1 MIKNYRNALPIL
13 SLLSLLSL
21 GACGVQGDISYNLSF
36 DSNGGSPVETM
47 ITDGK
52 SEINIPDEPLRNGF
66 TFLGWFFD
74 NNTFQIPL
82 TLTSFIEKPIS
93 KNITVFASWS
103 ALTFTITFES
113 NGGSFVSP
121 IILNTNQ
128 NISFPPNPT
137 KPGNSFGG
145 WYIDNQL
152 ETKFTSGRMP
162 PNDLTLYARWL
173 NPYENFYSNLNL
185 EEVDYTWDDD
195 LPYKR
200 HLISFRDDDDVKS
213 ESIYFFSDGEIKY
226 IYYYRSGSLSNTGI
240 IYEQTWRHT
249 ITTHIDDIKS
259 FRIFMSEN
267 RVTKKPNLPQTSITY
282 ESEATNGKLTNISS
296 YAATYTFNNSS
307 WNLINHNDDPNEVIK
322 DFYLNLKKVISNV
335 FTFNDFNIFFE
346 VNGGISLPSMT
357 VTKNS
362 PLNLPVP
369 TKTGYSF
376 KGWYTDIELS
386 VKFTLSRMPPY
397 NLILYSK
404 WEINQYTINF
414 DTNGGSLISSIKG
427 NYGDQVI
434 IPDNPVREEG
444 EFMGWFSDETLN
456 EPFTIPQTIPAQN
469 LTIYAKWSM
478 NQYYATFY
486 TNGGDVL
493 PSQLIDFGSI
503 VPTPTKLGH
512 TFTGWFLDEELMMPG
527 PSEMPSENV
536 TLYARW
542 TINQYSISYYS
553 TVIQT
558 ESFKDLSAG
567 TLFSLAL
574 STNGE
579 IYSWGDNRD
588 GQLGD
593 GTNTNRRFPNLISI
607 ENLQNGESI
616 KNVYA
621 GNKNATALTTHGR
634 VFAWG
639 LNNFGQLGH
648 GTTISSNLPQ
658 LVHFSELL
666 SAESINQISLG
677 KDFTVALTNRGRVFA
692 WGLNSKGQ
700 LGDGTTINQVIPKLI
715 SFNGLATN
723 ESIYQVEA
731 GERHSLAVTTNGRVY
746 GWGDNLFYQLGSG
759 DWQGWAIPKIITF
772 SGLKTNESIKNV
784 VAGYHSTSAI
794 TTTGEVYMCGY
805 NSEGQLGDGTTYD
818 IRNPKRIVFNSLQTG
833 ESIKSVS
840 LNNKQTFAV
849 TNLGRVYGWGSNW
862 TGQVGLGT
870 STFYEKNPRLI
881 GFNGLQ
887 LNESVELIS
896 AGYYHTLA
904 LTTKGRIY
912 AWGDGELG
920 VDLYHTSS
928 KNRPTPL
935 IDVLGPNT
943 FEYTENYLYVIF
955 DERIVL
961 ADPTF
966 EGYKFMGWFK
976 DKKLEQ
982 PFDIQ
987 VMPANDIILFAYFT
1001 KT

>member
-1 MIKNYRNALPIL
+1 MNFKVNKIYIL
-13 SLLSLLSL
+13 LLTIILT
-21 GACGVQGDISYNLSF
+21 ACSHPSSFTINF
-36 DSNGGSPVETM
+36 DSNGGNSVEEI

-52 SEINIPDEPLRNGF
+52 SEIQMPDNPTREGYD
-66 TFLGWFFD
+66 FLGWFYD
-74 NNTFQIPL
+74 DGTFQDPFS
-82 TLTSFIEKPIS
+82 SFSLIEKPI
-93 KNITVFASWS
+93 KEDFTVFANWS
-103 ALTFTITFES
+103 ALSFTIEFNS
-113 NGGSFVSP
+113 MNGKPNS
-121 IILNTNQ
+121 IISLNTDEK
-128 NISFPPNPT
+128 IIFPDNPI
-137 KPGNSFGG
+137 KPGFIFGG

-152 ETKFTSGRMP
+152 LTKFTKKVMP
-162 PNDLTLYARWL
+162 PNNLTLYARWVTQ
-173 NPYENFYSNLNL
+173 YENFYINLKL
-185 EEVDYTWDDD
+185 EEIDFTWDDEV
-195 LPYKR
+195 PYKR
-200 HLISFRDDDDVKS
+200 HIISSRDDDDVQS
-213 ESIYFFSDGEIKY
+213 ESIYFYRDGAIKY

-240 IYEQTWRHT
+240 IYEQTWRHV
-249 ITTHIDDIKS
+249 ITTHIDDVKS
-259 FRIFMSEN
+259 FRILMSEN
-267 RVTKKPNLPQTSITY
+267 RITKRPNSPQTSVKY
-282 ESEATNGKLTNISS
+282 ESEATNGKLTNTSTYS
-296 YAATYTFNNSS
+296 ATYTFNNSS
-307 WNLINHNDDPNEVIK
+307 WNFINHNDDPNEVIK
-322 DFYLNLKKVISNV
+322 DFYSNLKKVLSNV
-335 FTFNDFNIFFE
+335 FTFNDFTIFFE

-362 PLNLPVP
+362 LLNLPVP
-369 TKTGYSF
+369 IKTGYSF

-386 VKFTLSRMPPY
+386 VNFTLSRMPPY
-397 NLILYSK
+397 NFTLYSK
-404 WEINQYTINF
+404 WEINQYTIAF
-414 DTNGGSLISSIKG
+414 DTNGGSVISSITG
-427 NYGDQVI
+427 NYGDQII

-444 EFMGWFSDETLN
+444 EFMGWFSNEILN
-456 EPFTIPQTIPAQN
+456 EPITIPQTIPAQN
-469 LTIYAKWSM
+469 LTIYAKWQM

-503 VPTPTKLGH
+503 MLTPIKVGH
-512 TFTGWFLDEELMMPG
+512 TFTGWFLDEELTMPG
-527 PSEMPSENV
+527 PSEMPAENV

-567 TLFSLAL
+567 TNFSLAL

-593 GTNTNRRFPNLISI
+593 GTNTNKRFPNLVSI
-607 ENLQNGESI
+607 ENLQDGESI

-621 GNKNATALTTHGR
+621 TNKNAMVLTTHGR

-639 LNNFGQLGH
+639 LNNFGQLGV

-666 SAESINQISLG
+666 NAESINQISLG
-677 KDFTVALTNRGRVFA
+677 NNFTVALTNRGRVFA

-715 SFNGLATN
+715 SFDVLAIN

-746 GWGDNLFYQLGSG
+746 GWGDNLYYQLGSG

-772 SGLKTNESIKNV
+772 PGLKTNESIKNV

-805 NSEGQLGDGTTYD
+805 NSDGQLGDGTTYD

-833 ESIKSVS
+833 ESIKSIS
-840 LNNKQTFAV
+840 LNFETTFAV
-849 TNLGRVYGWGSNW
+849 TNLGRVYGWGANW
-862 TGQVGLGT
+862 TGNVGLGT
-870 STFYEKNPRLI
+870 STWNEKSPRLI

-887 LNESVELIS
+887 LNESIEGIS

-912 AWGDGELG
+912 AWGSGDLG
-920 VDLYHTSS
+920 VDLYYSLS

-935 IDVLGPNT
+935 LDVLGPNT
-943 FEYTENYLYVIF
+943 VEYNENYLYVIF
-955 DERIVL
+955 DERIIL
-961 ADPTF
+961 ADPTL
-966 EGYKFMGWFK
+966 EGYKFKGWFK
-976 DKKLEQ
+976 DKKLEKA
-982 PFDIQ
+982 FDIQ
-987 VMPANDIILFAYFT
+987 VMPDNDIILFAFFT
-1001 KT
+1001 KA